1 MGKAHEANSPP
12 HTWSVPRPSRDTQ
25 CPSGETGSPSPPTLQ
40 REFSSQEWRL
50 ALAEEIFRT
59 DKSRSLGSPLAVHAL
74 TSVADS
80 RWASGAGDAT
90 KEVGRI
96 LLLDALEAGSDWLIR
111 CRGRGERGV
120 SPLVESVGQ
129 TREYSPPPPWTH
141 SRHTCSGL

>member
-12 HTWSVPRPSRDTQ
+12 HRWSVPRPSRDMQ

-59 DKSRSLGSPLAVHAL
+59 DKSRSLGSPLAIHAL

-90 KEVGRI
+90 KEVGRV
-96 LLLDALEAGSDWLIR
+96 LLLNALEAGSD
-111 CRGRGERGV
+111 
-120 SPLVESVGQ
+120 
-129 TREYSPPPPWTH
+129 
-141 SRHTCSGL
+141 